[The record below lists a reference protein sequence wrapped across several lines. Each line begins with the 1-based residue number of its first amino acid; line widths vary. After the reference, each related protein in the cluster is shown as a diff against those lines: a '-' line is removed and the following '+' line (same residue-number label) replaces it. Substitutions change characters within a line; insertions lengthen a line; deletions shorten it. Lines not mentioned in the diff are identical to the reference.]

1 MGQLFCNA
9 ATNERISVWML
20 LQCEHTIL
28 SCKDLSAQIAGW
40 VLFIAVA
47 RNEAMPAQGRF

>member
-1 MGQLFCNA
+1 
-9 ATNERISVWML
+9 ML

-28 SCKDLSAQIAGW
+28 SWKDLSVQIAGW